1 MVKKLGIMGLRSLQ
15 RPIMHFLS
23 ENHEER
29 VETSRRGR
37 RYKRERE
44 RERKGKGDGG
54 ENYLYKCLKNGKLSS
69 RRTRLIPGKKT
80 QKTKS
85 ENFKFTS
92 INLFF
97 KNDFGG
103 IRGNFGSG

>member
-1 MVKKLGIMGLRSLQ
+1 
-15 RPIMHFLS
+15 MHFLS

-29 VETSRRGR
+29 PLGEVGGT
-37 RYKRERE
+37 RERE